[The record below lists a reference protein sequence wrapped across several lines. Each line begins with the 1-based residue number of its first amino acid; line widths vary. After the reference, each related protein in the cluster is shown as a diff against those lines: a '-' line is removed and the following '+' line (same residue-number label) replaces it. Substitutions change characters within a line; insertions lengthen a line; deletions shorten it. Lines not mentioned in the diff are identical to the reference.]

1 MFVIEDELK
10 KLPAKP
16 GVYLMHDKSDAII
29 YVGKAKILK
38 NRVKQYFQN
47 GRNLS
52 PKIQRMVSMVSYFE
66 YIVVDSEVEALVLEC
81 NLIKEHRPRFNTM
94 LMDDKGYPY
103 IKVTVNEA
111 YPRVMYAHA
120 QKKDKARYFGPYP
133 NAGAIKHVLEL
144 LRKVYSIRTCN
155 KSLPKES
162 GADNRPCLYYHMGQC
177 KAPCQGY
184 ISQEEYGKAIDSV
197 ISFLNGNREEIK
209 RDLKQKMQAAAENM
223 EFEKAAEYRDLL
235 LDVEQLKQQ
244 QKATDTN
251 GVERDVIAYAMEG
264 EEAVVQIFFIRGGK
278 MLGREHFYLQH
289 VESDGAE
296 IIGEFIKQFYS
307 GTPYLPKE
315 LLVSELPEDA
325 ELLSE
330 WLSTKRGQ
338 KVRIFAP
345 LKGSKEKL
353 IELAQKNASIVLE
366 QDRENLKREQAR
378 TSGAQADLAAIIG
391 LEKVVRIESFD
402 ISNISGYSSVGSMV
416 VFENGKKKPNDY
428 RKFRIKT
435 VVGPD
440 DYASMREVLTRRFT
454 HGLKEEQELAEKGL
468 DSEIG
473 SFTRFPDLILMD
485 GGKGQVNIAEQVLE
499 ELHISIPVCGMV
511 KDDNHR
517 TRGLYCKGEELP
529 IDTRTESFKLLTRIQ
544 DETHRF
550 AIEYHK
556 SLRGKAQVH
565 SILDD
570 IKGVGTARR
579 RALMKYFDSL
589 EAIQAATVQEL
600 AKVPSMD
607 SRAAA
612 QVYEYFH
619 PDVTKTEDK

>member
-1 MFVIEDELK
+1 
-10 KLPAKP
+10 
-16 GVYLMHDKSDAII
+16 
-29 YVGKAKILK
+29 
-38 NRVKQYFQN
+38 
-47 GRNLS
+47 
-52 PKIQRMVSMVSYFE
+52 
-66 YIVVDSEVEALVLEC
+66 
-81 NLIKEHRPRFNTM
+81 
-94 LMDDKGYPY
+94 
-103 IKVTVNEA
+103 
-111 YPRVMYAHA
+111 
-120 QKKDKARYFGPYP
+120 
-133 NAGAIKHVLEL
+133 
-144 LRKVYSIRTCN
+144 
-155 KSLPKES
+155 
-162 GADNRPCLYYHMGQC
+162 MGQC

-209 RDLKQKMQAAAENM
+209 RDLKQKMQMAAEAM

-251 GVERDVIAYAMEG
+251 GVERDVIAYAMDG

-289 VESDGAE
+289 VESDGGE

-440 DYASMREVLTRRFT
+440 DYASMREVLMRRFT
-454 HGLKEEQELAEKGL
+454 HGMKEEQELAEKGL
-468 DSEIG
+468 DSELG

-499 ELHISIPVCGMV
+499 ELNISIPVCGMV

-565 SILDD
+565 SVLDD
-570 IKGVGTARR
+570 IKGIGTARR
-579 RALMKYFDSL
+579 RALMKYYDSL
-589 EAIQAATVQEL
+589 EAIKAAEPEEL

-607 SRAAA
+607 SRAAG
-612 QVYEYFH
+612 QVYRYFH
-619 PDVTKTEDK
+619 PDAADSGKKET

>member
-103 IKVTVNEA
+103 IKVTVNEV
-111 YPRVMYAHA
+111 YPRVLYAHA

-162 GADNRPCLYYHMGQC
+162 GTDNRPCLYYHMGQC

-251 GVERDVIAYAMEG
+251 GVERDVIAYAADG

-289 VESDGAE
+289 VESDGGE

-325 ELLSE
+325 ELLAE

-353 IELAQKNASIVLE
+353 IELAKKNASIVLE

-440 DYASMREVLTRRFT
+440 DYASMREVLTRRFL

-468 DSEIG
+468 DSEMG

-499 ELHISIPVCGMV
+499 ELGISIPVCGMV

-570 IKGVGTARR
+570 IKGIGATRR

-589 EAIQAATVQEL
+589 EAIKAAEPEEL
-600 AKVPSMD
+600 AKIPSMD
-607 SRAAA
+607 RGAAA
-612 QVYEYFH
+612 QVYRYFH
-619 PDVTKTEDK
+619 SDEAKTEE